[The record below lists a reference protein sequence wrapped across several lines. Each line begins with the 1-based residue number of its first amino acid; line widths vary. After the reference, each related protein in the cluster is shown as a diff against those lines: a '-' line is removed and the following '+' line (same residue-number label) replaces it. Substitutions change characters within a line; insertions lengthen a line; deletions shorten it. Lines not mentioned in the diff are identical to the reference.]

1 MNKKQETYSQAIA
14 RLETIVN
21 QIDKNELEIDQLADK
36 IKEANRLIAYC
47 NQKLTKANTEIEKL
61 ITVAR

>member
-14 RLETIVN
+14 RLEAIVN